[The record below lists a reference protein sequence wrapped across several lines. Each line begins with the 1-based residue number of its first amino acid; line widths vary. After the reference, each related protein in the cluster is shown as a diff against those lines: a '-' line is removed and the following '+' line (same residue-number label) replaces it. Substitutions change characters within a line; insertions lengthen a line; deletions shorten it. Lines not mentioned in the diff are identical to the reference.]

1 MTKTPELDINDLIGK
16 ETPDRSLKIQIEQAV
31 ETGDMTPDLC
41 LELSRLCGERG
52 HASRALWFATT
63 SLKSPREFSEEQLN
77 SVIKILTGSI
87 ENMDRVAP
95 DAEFIHSLADFFL
108 TLDRLSPRAN
118 ENILQLMARDFA
130 LTPSAMEATETICDE
145 GFATDELLKSPSF
158 LSALLAFNVSRG
170 RLDLAGTAARRLE
183 GLPEITRDAYRALA
197 KLSLIRGG
205 LGQARNILA
214 EGMNR
219 TGEDYHILCEYAALS
234 YCLGEEKEA
243 RRILSRALEFA
254 PPGFVENRQSEISGW
269 TKKLKEAIEKKLTDG
284 DGIRQIGASINYSN
298 PDMAAEVWREHRD
311 SCAEGNEHQSIG
323 AYTNKI
329 MYDYIERLMAQ
340 DDQLSKIINYG
351 VSCGILEFAMAGRYP
366 DLCFAGFDIADT
378 ATELNKK
385 NYAKDNLVF
394 GSDLNSLLDSVQ
406 EIEGKSLLTH
416 CRTMDI
422 MFPEAVKNVYRAC
435 HGHGIDLILSAEYF
449 SLSFDT
455 LNYPD
460 FSENPVDTV
469 HWDGI
474 LVIHN
479 PDKIF
484 PETGYRIID
493 RRFIPLPLFVS
504 VTGEGRHSSMLI
516 QLVLAERVA
525 G

>member
-1 MTKTPELDINDLIGK
+1 MTKPPELDINDLIGK

-31 ETGDMTPDLC
+31 ETGDMAPGLC

-52 HASRALWFATT
+52 YFSRALWFAAT
-63 SLKSPREFSEEQLN
+63 SLKSPREFGKEQLN
-77 SVIKILTGSI
+77 SVIKALIGSI
-87 ENMDRVAP
+87 ENMDGVARN
-95 DAEFIHSLADFFL
+95 AELSHSVMDFFL
-108 TLDRLSPRAN
+108 TIDCLSPRAN
-118 ENILQLMARDFA
+118 ENLVQLMVQDFV
-130 LTPSAMEATETICDE
+130 LTPPAMEAMEAISDE
-145 GFATDELLKSPSF
+145 NQAMGELFKSPSF
-158 LSALLAFNVSRG
+158 LSTLLAFNVSRG
-170 RLDLAGTAARRLE
+170 CLGLAGKAARRLE
-183 GLPEITRDAYRALA
+183 NMPEITRYAYRALA
-197 KLSLIRGG
+197 KFLVIQGDRE
-205 LGQARNILA
+205 QARNILA
-214 EGMNR
+214 EGMSR
-219 TGEDYHILCEYAALS
+219 TGEDYQILCEYAALS

-243 RRILSRALEFA
+243 RRMLSRAFEFI
-254 PPGFVENRQSEISGW
+254 PPNFVEKRKSEISGW

-284 DGIRQIGASINYSN
+284 DGIRQIGASINYSE
-298 PDMAAEVWREHRD
+298 PGMAAKIWREHRD
-311 SCAEGNEHQSIG
+311 SCVAENEYQSIG

-340 DDQLSKIINYG
+340 DDRLSKIINYG

-366 DLCFAGFDIADT
+366 DLCFAGFDISDT

-385 NYAKDNLVF
+385 NYVKDNLVF

-435 HGHGIDLILSAEYF
+435 HDHGIDLILSAEYF

-460 FSENPVDTV
+460 FGENPVDTV

-479 PDKIF
+479 PEKIF
-484 PETGYRIID
+484 SETGYRIID
-493 RRFIPLPLFVS
+493 RVSVPLPLFVS
-504 VTGEGRHSSMLI
+504 MTGEGRHSSTLI
-516 QLVLAERVA
+516 QLVLAEWVA